1 MSEREQAYYRNLP
14 DAGCSEKSAMQCIS
28 LLQGGKR
35 GELFG
40 FLAEYRDELLL
51 KLHLCQRQID
61 CLDYFIYRIRKENK
75 DNTVTGK
82 SV

>member
-1 MSEREQAYYRNLP
+1 MFGKIRNAVYIFA
-14 DAGCSEKSAMQCIS
+14 AGRK
-28 LLQGGKR
+28 K